1 MSEQI
6 TEILDEA
13 RLVRAAVIG
22 GVQHVAVWHGGRT
35 VNVYCVET
43 RFRDTWDEVHAFTVQ
58 DEQGYAPDREVVSE
72 SIEDTFSHIAEE
84 AGVEVRYGGAFR

>member
-6 TEILDEA
+6 TEVLDEA

-22 GVQHVAVWHGGRT
+22 GIQHVAVWHGGRT

-43 RFRDTWDEVHAFTVQ
+43 RFRDTWNEVHAFTVQ
-58 DEQGYAPDREVVSE
+58 GPKGFAPERETVSVE
-72 SIEDTFSHIAEE
+72 IEDTFSHIAEE